1 MKKRKGFF
9 ITFDGIDGC
18 GKTTQIHLL
27 EMKLK
32 EKGYKVFTT
41 REPGGT
47 PISEKIRS
55 ILIDVNNKSMVK
67 ECESLLYLASRAQL
81 MRELI
86 LPSLEEGIIVLC
98 DRFSDATI
106 AYQGYGRDIPLE
118 LLKKMDRFAT
128 GGRYPDLTF
137 ILDLSVDEAVRR
149 LQKMGKKN
157 DRLESE
163 KRDFFEK
170 VRNGYLTLAKEEPHR
185 IHIFDAMSSVET
197 ISVNIFSIVE
207 ERLSINSK
215 EGN

>member
-1 MKKRKGFF
+1 MKKEKGFF

-27 EMKLK
+27 ERKLS

-55 ILIDVNNKSMVK
+55 ILIDLNNKTMVK
-67 ECESLLYLASRAQL
+67 ESEVFLYLASRAQL
-81 MRELI
+81 IREFI
-86 LPSLEEGIIVLC
+86 LPLLEKGEIVLC

-106 AYQGYGRDIPLE
+106 AYQGFGRNISVE

-128 GGRYPDLTF
+128 GGVTPDLTF
-137 ILDLSVDEAVRR
+137 ILDLSVEEAVRR
-149 LQKMGKKN
+149 LKKMGKEI

-163 KRDFFEK
+163 KKDFFEK
-170 VRNGYLTLAKEEPHR
+170 VRKGYLTLAKEEPDR
-185 IHIFDAMSSVET
+185 IYVLDAMMSIET
-197 ISVNIFSIVE
+197 LSVNIFSILE
-207 ERLSINSK
+207 EKLSKSK
-215 EGN
+215 EEN